1 MSDGGHRAPGL
12 KLGFTVEE
20 VAVTLGPFRS
30 NITLNSC
37 QTDALQYQWSQT
49 QDIHVLIFAPWP
61 CKTHNKPLSDATH
74 LLTSPSTPG
83 VKLTTPISPPTFEK
97 RIMDWAYG
105 VPIGSTYISKG
116 EKTVNIPSF
125 GRTTDRNLGDN
136 PDVWDFSKQQAADIV
151 IKNLGTNG
159 NNPSIDVAIY

>member
-37 QTDALQYQWSQT
+37 QTDG
-49 QDIHVLIFAPWP
+49 QDRHFMNV
-61 CKTHNKPLSDATH
+61 TTNDATH

-83 VKLTTPISPPTFEK
+83 VKLTTPISPPTFDK